1 MDWTDCDSA
10 NAKFHVIAYRG
21 RSTPPIPITDCD
33 ALAQRA
39 ISANY
44 GAGMNEYITKM
55 IYVET
60 GANAGLTAY
69 RDACQDLDSFLPDC
83 QGV

>member
-10 NAKFHVIAYRG
+10 NAKFHVIAYHWP
-21 RSTPPIPITDCD
+21 STPLIPMTDCD

-44 GAGMNEYITKM
+44 GVGRNEYITKM
-55 IYVET
+55 IYLQSW
-60 GANAGLTAY
+60 A
-69 RDACQDLDSFLPDC
+69 DFCF
-83 QGV
+83 